1 MGDLKKTFDD
11 VIANKVRAFPEKAR
25 VIERARKDG
34 RLLAVRGSMDYVE
47 KVLPYCYAAEK
58 IVVDPGSK
66 PPELSGF
73 DAIFIG
79 CPGEL
84 NLHDWKRPLI
94 MFVKDG
100 GVLLT
105 TDWCLEN
112 VIQKLFPK
120 TIRKQ
125 GIIGGTFPLRVRNA
139 GHALLEGI
147 SDIQDRLWIIEGM
160 SHRIDIVDLKTV
172 EVLLDA
178 PKMGEPAAV
187 LVAFPA
193 GKGLVV
199 HAISHFHLQGSDES
213 GEYFSAYILTNV
225 IDEAIRRKRPELHPS
240 RIRLIKSDTTERP
253 LRIRILK

>member
-1 MGDLKKTFDD
+1 MSDLKKTFDD

-34 RLLAVRGSMDYVE
+34 RLLAVRGSMDYIE

-58 IVVDPGSK
+58 TLVDPGSE

-79 CPGEL
+79 CPGKL
-84 NLHDWKRPLI
+84 NLAHWKQPL
-94 MFVKDG
+94 MTFVIDG

-105 TDWCLEN
+105 TDWCLQN

-125 GIIGGTFPLRVRNA
+125 GTIGGKFPLHVRNDK
-139 GHALLEGI
+139 HPLLEGI
-147 SDIQDRLWIIEGM
+147 ADIQDRQWIIEAI
-160 SHRIDIVDLKTV
+160 SHRIGIVDEQSV

-187 LVAFPA
+187 LVAFPV

-199 HAISHFHLQGSDES
+199 HAISHFHLQGSDAS

-240 RIRLIKSDTTERP
+240 RIRLIKSDSPERP

>member
-1 MGDLKKTFDD
+1 MSDLKKTFDE

-58 IVVDPGSK
+58 TVVDPEGK

-73 DAIFIG
+73 DVIFIG
-79 CPGEL
+79 CPGK
-84 NLHDWKRPLI
+84 LHLEHWKQPLLT
-94 MFVKDG
+94 FVTDG

-105 TDWCLEN
+105 TDWCLKN
-112 VIQKLFPK
+112 VIQKLFPQ

-125 GIIGGTFPLRVRNA
+125 GSIGGKFPLRMRNA
-139 GHALLEGI
+139 GHPLLEGI
-147 SDIQDRLWIIEGM
+147 ADIQDRLWIIEGM
-160 SHRIDIVDLKTV
+160 SYRIGIVDLKSV

-178 PKMGEPAAV
+178 PEMGEPAAV
-187 LVAFPA
+187 LVAFPV

-199 HAISHFHLQGSDES
+199 HAISHFHLQGSDAS

-240 RIRLIKSDTTERP
+240 RIKLIKSDVTDRP